1 LLYTLKQ
8 KNTKKTPNKFES
20 VIKQQ
25 YLWQFNVMNP
35 EDISETLGESHQL
48 ENLKFENFGK
58 SQLQMVSPELTKASC
73 KDIFFQFFKTIDME
87 K

>member
-1 LLYTLKQ
+1 
-8 KNTKKTPNKFES
+8 
-20 VIKQQ
+20 
-25 YLWQFNVMNP
+25 MNP
-35 EDISETLGESHQL
+35 EDISETSGESHQL

-73 KDIFFQFFKTIDME
+73 KDIFLQFFKTIDME

>member
-1 LLYTLKQ
+1 M
-8 KNTKKTPNKFES
+8 N

-25 YLWQFNVMNP
+25 YLWQFNVTNP

-58 SQLQMVSPELTKASC
+58 SQLQMVSPELTKASS